1 MVFARARRPLAVP
14 KCSLPAAAADASV
27 SRLNQTRRF
36 GLVLMNR
43 IVKRADFLAA
53 AKAARAHAAPFSLQA
68 RDRKDSA
75 ELRLGLTVTKKVGNA
90 VERNRIRRRLR
101 AATRAV
107 LPQAGKSGFDY
118 VVVARRAALTADFS
132 DLTGGLENT
141 IKQVHK
147 TRRS

>member
-1 MVFARARRPLAVP
+1 
-14 KCSLPAAAADASV
+14 
-27 SRLNQTRRF
+27 
-36 GLVLMNR
+36 MNR
-43 IVKRADFLAA
+43 ILKRVDFLAA
-53 AKAARAHAAPFSLQA
+53 AKAARAHAALFSVQA
-68 RDRKDSA
+68 RDRKDDEA
-75 ELRLGLTVTKKVGNA
+75 LRLGLTVTKKTGNA

-101 AATRAV
+101 AAARAV
-107 LPQAGKSGFDY
+107 LPQAGKQGFDY

>member
-1 MVFARARRPLAVP
+1 
-14 KCSLPAAAADASV
+14 
-27 SRLNQTRRF
+27 
-36 GLVLMNR
+36 MNR

-53 AKAARAHAAPFSLQA
+53 AKAARANAAPFSLQA
-68 RDRKDSA
+68 RNREDHA
-75 ELRLGLTVTKKVGNA
+75 GFRLGLTVTKKVGNA

-101 AATRAV
+101 AAARAV
-107 LPQAGKSGFDY
+107 LPQAGKDGFDY

-147 TRRS
+147 TRR